1 MPVTK
6 HKVVIVVER
15 AFGSRLAALASDRH
29 VWIVESPVNTPAMRQ
44 VWDAPASGDE
54 DDPLGPGVT
63 SFAATD
69 AETPEAMCARIA
81 DDVAEHH
88 SDASH
93 GQPWAEIEVIGVP
106 LSPLLR
112 QVFENIGGTV
122 FQQTADGFV
131 CRR

>member
-1 MPVTK
+1 MTNQG
-6 HKVVIVVER
+6 VVVVADR
-15 AFGSRLAALASDRH
+15 TFGSRLAVLAADRH
-29 VWIVESPVNTPAMRQ
+29 VWIVESPANTPAIRQ
-44 VWDAPASGDE
+44 VWDGPASGDE

-88 SDASH
+88 GDASH

-106 LSPLLR
+106 LSARL
-112 QVFENIGGTV
+112 QHVFESIGGTV

>member
-1 MPVTK
+1 MTETRVA
-6 HKVVIVVER
+6 IVVDR

-29 VWIVESPVNTPAMRQ
+29 VWIVESPVNSPAIRQ
-44 VWDAPASGDE
+44 VWDGPASGDE

-63 SFAATD
+63 SFAAID

-88 SDASH
+88 NDASH
-93 GQPWAEIEVIGVP
+93 DPPWAEIGVIGVP

-112 QVFENIGGTV
+112 QFFENIGGTV
-122 FQQTADGFV
+122 FHQTPDGFV